1 MTKLVGLSLFSNIGV
16 AEAYLEKI
24 GVHVAVA
31 NELLEERAA
40 FYQEVYPNTNMI
52 CGDITNSDVYQQII
66 DESKRAGVNFI
77 MATPPC
83 QGMSTAGKQNPN
95 DVRNWLIVYAM
106 NAIRDV
112 NPKFILLE
120 NVPQQL
126 KTKICINGQT
136 VLIPDYIRSCLENDY
151 VIHNEVVS
159 ALDYGVPQ
167 MRQRSIFLCV
177 RKDVDAD
184 WTFLNNSEKCRPVT
198 MEEAIGWLPSVDP
211 EIQGYSYAEQLK
223 YFPDFEDK
231 KQEALRVSKW
241 HYPPKHKFRHVEV
254 MRYTPEGQ
262 SALNNERHY
271 PVKPDGQKIKG
282 YDNTYKRQWW
292 DKPGYTITTY
302 NGAVCSHDNVH
313 PGRPIGKDEYGDSI
327 FSDARVLTIFELM
340 IIMSLPVDWG
350 IPDWASDSLIRHA
363 IGEGIPPL
371 IIKKLFE
378 RLIVE
383 LNK

>member
-136 VLIPDYIRSCLENDY
+136 VLMRDIILLSRMVKKLKDMIIPI
-151 VIHNEVVS
+151 S
-159 ALDYGVPQ
+159 ANGG
-167 MRQRSIFLCV
+167 
-177 RKDVDAD
+177 
-184 WTFLNNSEKCRPVT
+184 TNPVT
-198 MEEAIGWLPSVDP
+198 QLQHTMERFVRMITF
-211 EIQGYSYAEQLK
+211 IR
-223 YFPDFEDK
+223 ED
-231 KQEALRVSKW
+231 R
-241 HYPPKHKFRHVEV
+241 
-254 MRYTPEGQ
+254 
-262 SALNNERHY
+262 
-271 PVKPDGQKIKG
+271 
-282 YDNTYKRQWW
+282 
-292 DKPGYTITTY
+292 
-302 NGAVCSHDNVH
+302 
-313 PGRPIGKDEYGDSI
+313 
-327 FSDARVLTIFELM
+327 
-340 IIMSLPVDWG
+340 
-350 IPDWASDSLIRHA
+350 
-363 IGEGIPPL
+363 
-371 IIKKLFE
+371 
-378 RLIVE
+378 
-383 LNK
+383 